1 MGGPPQVNQN
11 YGAQVKERKED
22 CRRAAVEKA
31 SVWEKKSRNFGIG
44 RDIQHPRDVS
54 RFTKWPRYVL
64 LQRKRR
70 VLQMRL
76 KVPPALA
83 QFTRTLDSNTAANV
97 LKLLKKYQ
105 PEDKA
110 TKKDRLLKMAEGA
123 VDVAGKKPIVLK
135 YGINHVT
142 KLIEEKKATFVVIA
156 HDVDPIELVMYLPA
170 LCKKNDVP
178 YCIIKGKAR
187 LGKLVHKKTATAVA
201 LTGVRPED
209 QKEFAQL
216 VEVVRLAYNEKY
228 DETRKKW
235 GGGLMGMKSQ
245 AIIARYEKQREKELM
260 EKMKYQ

>member
-1 MGGPPQVNQN
+1 MGSLFVEMAGKSKKGKSQ
-11 YGAQVKERKED
+11 
-22 CRRAAVEKA
+22 AAPAEKT

-44 RDIQHPRDVS
+44 RDIQHKRDVT
-54 RFTKWPRYVL
+54 RFTKWPRYVT

-70 VLQMRL
+70 VLEKRL

-187 LGKLVHKKTATAVA
+187 LGKLVNKKNATCVA
-201 LTGVRPED
+201 LTSVRAED

-216 VEVVRLAYNEKY
+216 VEAARSEYNEKY
-228 DETRKKW
+228 DENRKKW
-235 GGGLMGMKSQ
+235 GGGQVGLKSA
-245 AIIARYEKQREKELM
+245 AILRRYEEQREKELA
-260 EKMKYQ
+260 EKMLFQ